1 MKTMLFLLLC
11 VLSLMVGGPAAGQE
25 VLLQSTKTLDHRA
38 VVRVYNPS
46 QSHAAKVSWEGELQ
60 GVVAPQSS
68 RTITIIREHLDSLA
82 MLRLEAR
89 YYEEGCDIPC
99 DMCETSF
106 TLFLMDKEVSEALT
120 WRLDAPYARLGQ

>member
-1 MKTMLFLLLC
+1 MKTMLLLLLC
-11 VLSLMVGGPAAGQE
+11 VLSLMVGGSAAGQE
-25 VLLQSTKTLDHRA
+25 VLQSTKTLSHRA

-46 QSHAAKVSWEGELQ
+46 QSHTAKVSWEGELQ
-60 GVVAPQSS
+60 GVVAPQSW
-68 RTITIIREHLDSLA
+68 RTITIAREHLNSLA
-82 MLRLEAR
+82 ALRLEAR